1 MDKELPSS
9 ASKRKIDAIYEL
21 REAAEQKG
29 RRENIL
35 ADHPSQDHRDQLL
48 DSLLEVEEK
57 TDKAISACHECGHE
71 HEPDAPH
78 GPKKP

>member
-1 MDKELPSS
+1 MDKESASS

-21 REAAEQKG
+21 REAAEKKG
-29 RRENIL
+29 RQEKIL

-48 DSLLEVEEK
+48 DSLLDLEAK
-57 TDKAISACHECGHE
+57 TSEAIGACHECGHQ

-78 GPKKP
+78 GPKTP